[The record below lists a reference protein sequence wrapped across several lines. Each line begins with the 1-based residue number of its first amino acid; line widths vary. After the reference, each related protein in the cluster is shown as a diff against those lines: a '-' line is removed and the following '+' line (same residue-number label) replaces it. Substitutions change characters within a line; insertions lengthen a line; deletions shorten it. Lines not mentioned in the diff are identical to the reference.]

1 MSIYVNI
8 MPNVWSVS
16 ETSPLFTIQGS
27 VKVSIAILPD
37 AGWPFRVPPRPSFH
51 SDGRSQTVQTRTG
64 ARRGNLENNT
74 LAKKGSQILT
84 KMNQNVSKCGKLNR
98 NPRGWVGFTNGF
110 SFFSFSA
117 RLGSHTFRQQ
127 VQLKPQ
133 DVKRQR

>member
-27 VKVSIAILPD
+27 IKVSIAILPD

-98 NPRGWVGFTNGF
+98 KPRGWVGFTNGF
-110 SFFSFSA
+110 SFFPFLPGWAPTRSA
-117 RLGSHTFRQQ
+117 SKSNSNHRM
-127 VQLKPQ
+127 
-133 DVKRQR
+133 